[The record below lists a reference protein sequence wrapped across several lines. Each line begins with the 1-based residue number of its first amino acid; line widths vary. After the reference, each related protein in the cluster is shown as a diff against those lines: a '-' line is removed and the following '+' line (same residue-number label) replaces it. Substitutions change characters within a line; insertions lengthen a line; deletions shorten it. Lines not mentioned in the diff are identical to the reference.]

1 MYKLALMN
9 QFIKKIDKIHPKGTH
24 ITNRELLAA
33 ARQAI
38 EAQDKRED
46 RFPVRK
52 TKKRVDLDE
61 VTFGDDQMSD
71 VSISLEPMHLLDT
84 ATDQEYLTDKD
95 SHIVKRP

>member
-33 ARQAI
+33 AREAI
-38 EAQDKRED
+38 DAQNQRED
-46 RFPVRK
+46 VFPERK

-61 VTFGDDQMSD
+61 VTFGDNQMSD
-71 VSISLEPMHLLDT
+71 VEPMHLLDT